1 MRCDP
6 WRLAWLALAAFACSA
21 EPSQPG
27 TLPVPDSYSDSAMGD
42 AATDAVDGG
51 TSQGDSDSVGD
62 GSASGDADGGAS
74 TDVAAETI
82 SDAVDDTAANSDTA
96 PDAGADAETG
106 FPDGFLDPPDTG
118 NDGGA
123 GVDATPSGPVGEL
136 YAHTGT
142 ELYRL
147 DLADA
152 KLTLVGAFQFNKEAN
167 DINDI
172 AIDRDGNMFAVGPS
186 ALYACDRHTAK
197 CGYLAKLPVSYNGL
211 TFVPEGTVS
220 ATTEALVGM
229 GADGSW
235 NHIELKA
242 GQVTIKKL
250 GAFASP
256 WVPSGDG
263 FSVFG
268 IGTFATIKGKGASDA
283 LAEVDPTTGKLVKV
297 VGETGQKGL
306 FGLAWWSG
314 QVYAFAKT
322 GEIYTLNIQ
331 TGKATLATSVVAPKG
346 KVWYGAG
353 VSTRA
358 NGG

>member
-1 MRCDP
+1 MRS
-6 WRLAWLALAAFACSA
+6 LILLISLAALGTHACST
-21 EPSQPG
+21 EPAQPG
-27 TLPVPDSYSDSAMGD
+27 TLPVPDSYNDSA
-42 AATDAVDGG
+42 TNDAVDGSSG
-51 TSQGDSDSVGD
+51 ADGSAGGGSDAGDSAGGAAETTSDTALD
-62 GSASGDADGGAS
+62 ASGDA
-74 TDVAAETI
+74 VAPGD
-82 SDAVDDTAANSDTA
+82 S
-96 PDAGADAETG
+96 GADADTDDGGG
-106 FPDGFLDPPDTG
+106 FPDGFFDPPDTG
-118 NDGGA
+118 SDGA
-123 GVDATPSGPVGEL
+123 GGDATGGEDAAPTGPVGDL
-136 YAHTGT
+136 YAHTGA

-147 DLADA
+147 DLADS
-152 KLTLVGAFQFNKEAN
+152 KLTLIGTFQFNKEAN

-172 AIDRDGNMFAVGPS
+172 AIDRHGNMFAVSPS

-197 CGYLAKLPVSYNGL
+197 CGYLAKLSVSYNGL

-235 NHIELKA
+235 NHIEFKS

-250 GAFASP
+250 GTFATP

-268 IGTFATIKGKGASDA
+268 IGTFATIKGKGDSDA
-283 LAEVDPTTGKLVKV
+283 LAEVDPTTGKLVKI

-331 TGKATLATSVVAPKG
+331 TGKATLATSIVAPKG